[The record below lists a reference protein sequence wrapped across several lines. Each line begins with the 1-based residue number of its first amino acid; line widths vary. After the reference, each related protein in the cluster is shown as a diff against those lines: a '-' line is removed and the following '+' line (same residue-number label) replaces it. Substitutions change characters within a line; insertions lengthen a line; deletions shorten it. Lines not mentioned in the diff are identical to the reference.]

1 LASDRTTTTRRGRT
15 SARAAALSPDSI
27 IAKALELLEQSKTAD
42 LSMRRL
48 GEEMG
53 VDATAFYRHFRDKD
67 DLILAVWDRVMGE
80 QIDVLRQLPA
90 DLGWR
95 ERLKA
100 MAMTAWTRAERHPVL
115 YSQCFA
121 RVTGGRHERELV
133 ESILSTLSA
142 TGLDRAETVLYYRV
156 FADALLGGCATMTSV
171 LALEPDVR
179 EKDATAWS
187 RIYAVLPQEEYPAA
201 RAHGTEL
208 AGIDETVIFETMME
222 SVLDRIGIAIER
234 VRASGRDRA
243 DEETQHRAA
252 APEQD

>member
-1 LASDRTTTTRRGRT
+1 LASDRTTATRRGRS
-15 SARAAALSPDSI
+15 SARAATLSPDSI
-27 IAKALELLEQSKTAD
+27 VAKALELLEQSKTAD

-80 QIDVLRQLPA
+80 QIEALRQQPESL
-90 DLGWR
+90 DWR
-95 ERLKA
+95 ERLKS
-100 MAMTAWTRAERHPVL
+100 MAMTAWTQAERHPVL

-142 TGLDRAETVLYYRV
+142 TGLDPAETVLYYRV

-171 LALEPDVR
+171 LALEPELR

-201 RAHGTEL
+201 RAHGAEL
-208 AGIDETVIFETMME
+208 ASIEETTIFETMIE
-222 SVLDRIGIAIER
+222 SVLDRIATAIER
-234 VRASGRDRA
+234 ATASA
-243 DEETQHRAA
+243 
-252 APEQD
+252 